1 MVIVIDSTEYR
12 QDRSLNKTDLAYIKD
27 LGSKELIKLHIP
39 WFVYKEST
47 THSVL
52 EIETELSKIKNTLA
66 SLDKRGIAPIDS
78 KIAKD
83 ISKSIENFRT
93 GIKDSNKKL
102 WDDFIK
108 DAKAKLHQFD
118 EKDSISVFE
127 SYFNGGKPF
136 KSLKSRMDIPDAF
149 IYITIK
155 KLAKKEIVH
164 LISGD
169 KNLRDKCNGEN
180 NIITYENFKI
190 FYDSKHYLAIL
201 PKYKKLLESEKI
213 EFATKL
219 LIDYKYVIE
228 EAVMTY
234 TNSVDFLELDE
245 TPLHSDNGE
254 ATIRAIDEPE
264 VKIEENE
271 IEFLNNQFHIPI
283 TVKASASV
291 DYLIFKPDYWIY
303 DNLPKYSED
312 FNDHYFLIE
321 DTFPVIMKKTIIV
334 NLDDFDEDT
343 EPLVEIDEFDE
354 IELDIENDTTSSGD
368 DFSIS
373 LDFLDDEK

>member
-83 ISKSIENFRT
+83 ISKSVENFRK

-108 DAKAKLHQFD
+108 DAKAKLHKFD
-118 EKDSISVFE
+118 EKHSTSVFE

-180 NIITYENFKI
+180 NIITYENFNI
-190 FYDSKHYLAIL
+190 FYNSKYYLAIL
-201 PKYKKLLESEKI
+201 PKYQKLLESEKI

-234 TNSVDFLELDE
+234 TNSVDFLELYE
-245 TPLHSDNGE
+245 TPLHSDGGE

-264 VKIEENE
+264 VIIEENE
-271 IEFLNNQFHIPI
+271 IEFLNNQFHVPI
-283 TVKASASV
+283 IVKAVASV
-291 DYLIFKPDYWIY
+291 DYSIYKADYWLY
-303 DNLPKYSED
+303 DNLPRYSED
-312 FNDHYFLIE
+312 LNDYYFLIE
-321 DTFPVIMKKTIIV
+321 DTFPVVMKKTIIISI
-334 NLDDFDEDT
+334 DDFDEDT
-343 EPLVEIDEFDE
+343 EPLVEINEFDE
-354 IELDIENDTTSSGD
+354 IELDIKSEINTNGD
-368 DFSIS
+368 DFSQS
-373 LDFLDDEK
+373 LDF